1 MVESALH
8 ASIRWPA
15 IMPFPASVPWCSKVR
30 WEPFRHA
37 RSFPAGTGTAA
48 VSPDGRMAPRMG
60 NARRMSLVDF
70 EFEGPVVEWRGLP
83 PFYFLRIPDESA
95 DIEFAAREIEY
106 WGQVPV
112 AVRISDTEFTTALF
126 PRPAAISS
134 R

>member
-1 MVESALH
+1 
-8 ASIRWPA
+8 
-15 IMPFPASVPWCSKVR
+15 
-30 WEPFRHA
+30 
-37 RSFPAGTGTAA
+37 
-48 VSPDGRMAPRMG
+48 MG

-126 PRPAAISS
+126 PKAGRYLIALKAAVSKAVGNEVDKVLAVALNVA
-134 R
+134 RQ